1 MPTTYLVTGA
11 SRGLGFEFVRH
22 LSQDSQNVAIGL
34 VRNKAAADKKAAEEG
49 LANVHF
55 VEAQYTNLPSLK
67 KAAEVVKQIT
77 GGGLDYLI
85 NNAALVS
92 AISEFKS
99 LSDFGDNFDILE
111 KELRD
116 SFEINVVGP
125 IKVIEA
131 FLPLIRNGNVKK
143 IITISTGMADI
154 NLINDFE
161 IPFGSPYSISKG
173 AVNVAIAK
181 YNAAHKQEG
190 ILFLSVSPGF
200 VATERNKQEP
210 NPEDANKTGALVEKF
225 VAYAPHFTRPLTPA
239 ESVAAVMAVSQKA
252 SIANGDGGAFVSH
265 TGTKSWL

>member
-1 MPTTYLVTGA
+1 MPTYLVTGA
-11 SRGLGFEFVRH
+11 SRGLGFEFLRH
-22 LSQDSQNVAIGL
+22 ISQDSQNIAIGL
-34 VRNKAAADKKAAEEG
+34 VRNKAAADKKAAEES
-49 LANVHF
+49 LSNVHF
-55 VEAQYTNLPSLK
+55 VEAQYTSLPSLR
-67 KAAEVVKQIT
+67 KAAEAVKQIT

-92 AISEFKS
+92 GVSEYKT

-116 SFEINVVGP
+116 SFEVNVIGV
-125 IKVIEA
+125 IKIVEA

-143 IITISTGMADI
+143 IITISTGMADL

-161 IPFGSPYSISKG
+161 IPIGSPYCISKG
-173 AVNVAIAK
+173 AVNVAVAK

-190 ILFLSVSPGF
+190 ILFLAVSPGY
-200 VATERNKQEP
+200 VSTERNKQGP
-210 NPEDANKTGALVEKF
+210 SPEDADKVGTLAGKF
-225 VAYAPHFTRPLTPA
+225 AAYAPHFTGPLTPA
-239 ESVAAVMAVSQKA
+239 ESVAAVMSVSQKA